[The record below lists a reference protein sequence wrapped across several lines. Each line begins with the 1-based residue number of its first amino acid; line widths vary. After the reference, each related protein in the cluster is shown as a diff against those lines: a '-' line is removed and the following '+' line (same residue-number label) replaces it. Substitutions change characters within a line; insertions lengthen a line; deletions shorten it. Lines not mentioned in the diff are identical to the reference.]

1 MVTFNLTAG
10 SNITAGG
17 INTTDPALSE
27 SEWLRAFTGQ
37 KGMGDVALWQTGGW
51 NLLAEE
57 LELPVAVLNAKALQ
71 QNLAWMQQFAAK
83 AGVQLAP
90 HGKTGMLPALF
101 QQQMAHGAWGITLA
115 TMAQVQVAAAAGVP
129 RVLLANPLVG
139 LRAMQ
144 QAAALQQQGLA
155 FYCLVDSVSQVQAL
169 ETFFAACGQQLKVLI
184 EVGVAGGRAGVRSH
198 QAALALA
205 QYIQQCQHVQLV
217 GLEFYEGV
225 VKAPATELAREVR
238 RFVDACIA
246 LTLQL
251 QQQQLF
257 ASEQIILTGAGSAWY
272 DVVAEAF
279 ACARLPEQILPLIRP
294 GCYLFFDLGMYQQK
308 QQQVLARSALA
319 CQVDG
324 ALQNALEVWAYV
336 LSRPEPGLAVV
347 GLGKRDIAFDAGLAL
362 VCQHY
367 RPGTAA
373 PQQADPSWRLVKM
386 MDQHALLQL
395 PSDADVA
402 VGDMLSFAGSHPCL
416 TLDKWRY
423 VAVLDADY
431 QVRQLYPTY
440 F

>member
-1 MVTFNLTAG
+1 MIR
-10 SNITAGG
+10 SNIKAGCNG
-17 INTTDPALSE
+17 LSALSA
-27 SEWLRAFTGQ
+27 SELAQAFAGQ
-37 KGMGDVALWQTGGW
+37 KGMGDVALWQAGGW
-51 NLLAEE
+51 NLLAEQI
-57 LELPVAVLNAKALQ
+57 ELPVAVLNASALQ
-71 QNLAWMQQFAAK
+71 HNLAWMQQFAAK

-129 RVLLANPLVG
+129 RVLLANPLIG

-144 QAAALQQQGLA
+144 QVAALQQQGLE
-155 FYCLVDSVSQVQAL
+155 FYCLMDSVSQVQPL
-169 ETFFAACGQQLKVLI
+169 EAFFASCGQQLKVLI
-184 EVGVAGGRAGVRSH
+184 EVGVSGGRAGVRSH
-198 QAALALA
+198 QAALELA
-205 QYIQQCQHVQLV
+205 QQIQRCQHVQLV

-225 VKAPATELAREVR
+225 VKAPAAELASAVR
-238 RFVDACIA
+238 QFVDACIA

-257 ASEQIILTGAGSAWY
+257 AGEQILLTGAGSAWY

-279 ACARLPEQILPLIRP
+279 ASARLPDHVLPLIRP
-294 GCYLFFDLGMYQQK
+294 GCYLFFDVGMYQQ
-308 QQQVLARSALA
+308 QQQQILARSVLA

-336 LSRPEPGLAVV
+336 LSRPEPGLAVI

-362 VCQHY
+362 VSQHY
-367 RPGTAA
+367 RPGSAV
-373 PQQADPSWRLVKM
+373 PQPADPAWRLQKI

-395 PSDADVA
+395 PPGADVA

-431 QVRQLYPTY
+431 QVRQLYPSY

>member
-1 MVTFNLTAG
+1 MITGIIEAG
-10 SNITAGG
+10 SSLAAITTG
-17 INTTDPALSE
+17 P
-27 SEWLRAFTGQ
+27 WLASN
-37 KGMGDVALWQTGGW
+37 KGMGDAALWQAGGW
-51 NLLAEE
+51 NLLAEQ
-57 LELPVAVLNAKALQ
+57 LELPVAVLNATALAN
-71 QNLAWMQQFAAK
+71 NLRWMQQFAAK

-144 QAAALQQQGLA
+144 QVAALQQQGLE
-155 FYCLVDSVSQVQAL
+155 FYCLIDSCEQLQQL
-169 ETFFAACGQQLKVLI
+169 EQFFAGCGQTLNVLL
-184 EVGVAGGRAGVRSH
+184 EVGVTGGRGGVRDQ
-198 QAALALA
+198 QAALQLA
-205 QYIQQCQHVQLV
+205 GQIRQSQHIRLV

-225 VKAPATELAREVR
+225 VKAPAAELAGAVR
-238 RFVDACIA
+238 HFVDDCIA

-251 QQQQLF
+251 AGQQLF
-257 ASEQIILTGAGSAWY
+257 ATEQIILTGAGSAWY
-272 DVVAEAF
+272 DVVAAAF
-279 ACARLPEQILPLIRP
+279 AAASLPANVVPLIRP
-294 GCYLFFDLGMYQQK
+294 GCYVFFDLGIYQQA
-308 QQQVLARSALA
+308 QQQVLARSVLA
-319 CQVDG
+319 CQVEG

-362 VCQHY
+362 VSQHY

-373 PQQADPSWRLVKM
+373 PKPADPAWRLQKM

-395 PSDADVA
+395 PPDADVA

-423 VAVLDADY
+423 LALLDADY
-431 QVRQLYPTY
+431 QVRQLYPSY